1 MDFQKLLKK
10 VPVKV
15 PTKMESVIL
24 VLFIL
29 YLVLPIETPEVLAFC
44 VDSSLGLLLVFVVA
58 VYLFFHS
65 HPVIAVLF
73 IFVAYELFKRSCKV
87 TNKDKT
93 IMEHTEEQVKKDEKM
108 KKMNPEKKDTLE
120 EQVVD
125 KMAPIGHSEPIKF
138 TSSSFLPLAE
148 DVGSASK
155 V

>member
-15 PTKMESVIL
+15 PTKIESAIL
-24 VLFIL
+24 VLFVL

-44 VDSSLGLLLVFVVA
+44 VDSSLGMLVVFVVA
-58 VYLFFHS
+58 VYLFFYS

-73 IFVAYELFKRSCKV
+73 VFVAYELFKRSCKV
-87 TNKDKT
+87 TNKDMT
-93 IMEHTEEQVKKDEKM
+93 IMEHTEEQTKKDENM
-108 KKMNPEKKDTLE
+108 KKMNPEKKNSLE
-120 EQVVD
+120 EEVVD

-138 TSSSFLPLAE
+138 TSSSFSPVAE